1 MQQTCGTVTVVNKGR
16 TVAEG
21 SVEELM
27 KKVQGG
33 FRFVAEFS
41 SLSEGLLQAIPRI
54 NGVAE
59 VSRIERKPTSV
70 LVKLDQDI
78 DIREQLAKAAIDNG
92 SLMLSCEK
100 EGASLEVLFLQ
111 IVGKR

>member
-78 DIREQLAKAAIDNG
+78 DVREQLAKAAIDNG

-100 EGASLEVLFLQ
+100 EGASLEALFLQ
-111 IVGKR
+111 IVRQR